1 MKTLPRIVLPL
12 LAIAVGA
19 LAGMW
24 LARDQAVER
33 PPLERATLYP
43 AARSLPD
50 FELTDQHG
58 RPFGPRQLAGQ
69 WTLMFFGFTH
79 CPDICP
85 TTLAT
90 LATARREL
98 ADLPPAQQPQV
109 VLVSVDP
116 ERDTV
121 GTLADYTAFFDPAF
135 LGVTGAPQQ
144 VTRLTDSVGVAVMP
158 GAPDEY
164 GNYTVD
170 HTAAVFLLSPAGA
183 IVAVFS
189 APHSPDGITH
199 DYRVILALLDA
210 GAA

>member
-1 MKTLPRIVLPL
+1 MKTLARFALPL
-12 LAIAVGA
+12 LVIAVAA

-24 LARDQAVER
+24 LARGPGTAP

-43 AARSLPD
+43 MARPLPG

-58 RPFGPRQLAGQ
+58 RPFGPERLAGQ
-69 WTLMFFGFTH
+69 WTLLFFGYTH

-90 LATARREL
+90 LAAARREL

-121 GTLADYTAFFDPAF
+121 ETLAGYTTFFDPAF
-135 LGVTGAPQQ
+135 LGVTGAPAQ
-144 VTRLTDSVGVAVMP
+144 VTRLTGGVGVAVMP
-158 GAPDEY
+158 GQPDEY

-170 HTAAVFLLSPAGA
+170 HTAALFLVNPAGA
-183 IVAVFS
+183 VAAVFS
-189 APHSPDGITH
+189 PPHSPDVITH
-199 DYRVILALLDA
+199 DFRVILERADGG
-210 GAA
+210 GA